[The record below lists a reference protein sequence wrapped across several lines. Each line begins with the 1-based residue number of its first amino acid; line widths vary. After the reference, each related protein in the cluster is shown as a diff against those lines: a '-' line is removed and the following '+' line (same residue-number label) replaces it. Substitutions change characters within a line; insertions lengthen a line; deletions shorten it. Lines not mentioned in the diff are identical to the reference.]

1 MCTRGCLTGV
11 GIQRD
16 EFGDEIALENR
27 TLQPRLLY
35 PPAWETP
42 LQLSPNACADCINL
56 AAPTTVVNADGSTS
70 AVFEPGEP
78 PGSPDD
84 PDEYALIQEVNS
96 TYTLQFS
103 EYMRYI

>member
-1 MCTRGCLTGV
+1 MRVEELCTRGCLTGV

-56 AAPTTVVNADGSTS
+56 AAYFTAAVAQRIVATTPSLHTKR
-70 AVFEPGEP
+70 GE
-78 PGSPDD
+78 G
-84 PDEYALIQEVNS
+84 
-96 TYTLQFS
+96 
-103 EYMRYI
+103 RCC